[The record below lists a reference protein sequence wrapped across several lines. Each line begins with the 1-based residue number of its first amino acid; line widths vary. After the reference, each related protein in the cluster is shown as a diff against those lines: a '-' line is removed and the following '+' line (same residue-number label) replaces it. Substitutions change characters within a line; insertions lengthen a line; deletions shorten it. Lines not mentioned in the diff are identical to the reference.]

1 MFHKVHDKDNTEQC
15 QKERY
20 HDHFLI
26 AHDSDQKD
34 SLSDPFD
41 TRSIIQ
47 TVTKCEC
54 NQYLLVFHVCLV

>member
-34 SLSDPFD
+34 SLPDPFD

-47 TVTKCEC
+47 TVTKM
-54 NQYLLVFHVCLV
+54 